1 MKYGFSSYNSYDPL
15 KSVLIGHAYP
25 VDFFADH
32 PDTKVADAL
41 CKVNDETR
49 EDLNNMQAMLEERG
63 IRVHRM
69 TDQCIGD
76 GRTWNSVKEVMDA
89 KGFIPRPLMAPR
101 DEYMVLGKN
110 LIACTPKSCWYM
122 PKEFY
127 ECEDTLTPSQDYKYT
142 NRPQWGWP
150 HEDDNSEPNPW
161 WFGNFG
167 NERIKSVEARI
178 TGPSVVRTG
187 RDLLVDVDRSI
198 PDSAFLFATKWIKK
212 YNEEFGENFRA
223 HRCEFG
229 RHSDGLMNILRPG
242 LVISS
247 AGMENYELTYPG
259 WDVAYIRKP
268 NNEYIRKFTELKY
281 NSRFEKDSL
290 RMMRYWVAGEE
301 GNQALHEFIDLWF
314 NENVGHCF
322 ETNFDVNVLSLDHN
336 TVVSSGKNSE
346 AEAELKRF
354 GIETIVAPI
363 RHRWFWDGG
372 VHCCTVDLI
381 REGDCEDYFPE
392 RGDSSIVFKDLINY
406 EVQDQ
411 DNQRGMS
418 S

>member
-15 KSVLIGHAYP
+15 KAVLIGSAYP

-49 EDLNNMQAMLEERG
+49 EDLDNMQKMFEERG
-63 IRVHRM
+63 IKVHRM
-69 TDQCIGD
+69 TDQCVGD
-76 GRTWNSVKEVMDA
+76 GKTWTSVKEIMDYR
-89 KGFIPRPLMAPR
+89 GWIPRPIMAPR

-110 LIACTPKSCWYM
+110 LIACTPKSCRYM
-122 PKEFY
+122 PEEFY
-127 ECEDTLTPSQDYKYT
+127 DYEDVLTPSRKYKV
-142 NRPQWGWP
+142 PWGWSDE
-150 HEDDNSEPNPW
+150 HDDTESNPW
-161 WFGNFG
+161 WFGHFG
-167 NERIKSVEARI
+167 NNNIRDVEARI

-187 RDLLVDVDRSI
+187 RDLLVDVARSI
-198 PDSAFLFATKWIKK
+198 PDSAFTFATKWIQK
-212 YNEEFGENFRA
+212 YNEVFGENFRA

-259 WDVAYIRKP
+259 WDVAYIKKP
-268 NNEYIRKFTELKY
+268 HNEYIRKFTELKF
-281 NSRFEKDSL
+281 NARTELDGL
-290 RMMRYWVAGEE
+290 RMMKYWVVGEE
-301 GNQALHEFIDLWF
+301 GNQALHDFIDLWF

-354 GIETIVAPI
+354 GIETIVAPV

-372 VHCCTVDLI
+372 LHCCTVDLV
-381 REGDCEDYFPE
+381 REGDCVDYFPDRDE
-392 RGDSSIVFKDLINY
+392 SSIVFKDLINY
-406 EVQDQ
+406 EVQKL

-418 S
+418 L

>member
-15 KSVLIGHAYP
+15 KAVLIGSAYP

-49 EDLNNMQAMLEERG
+49 EDLDNMQKMFEERG
-63 IRVHRM
+63 IKVHRM
-69 TDQCIGD
+69 TDQCVGD
-76 GRTWNSVKEVMDA
+76 GRTWTSVKEIMDYR
-89 KGFIPRPLMAPR
+89 GWIPRPIMAPR

-110 LIACTPKSCWYM
+110 LIACTPKSCRYM
-122 PKEFY
+122 PTEFY
-127 ECEDTLTPSQDYKYT
+127 DYEDVLTPSRQHKV
-142 NRPQWGWP
+142 PWGWSDE
-150 HEDDNSEPNPW
+150 HDDTESNPW
-161 WFGNFG
+161 WFGHFG
-167 NERIKSVEARI
+167 NNNIRDVEARI

-187 RDLLVDVDRSI
+187 RDLLVDVARSI
-198 PDSAFLFATKWIKK
+198 PDSAFTFATKWIQK
-212 YNEEFGENFRA
+212 YNEVFGENFRA

-259 WDVAYIRKP
+259 WDVAYIKKP
-268 NNEYIRKFTELKY
+268 HNEYIRKFTELKF
-281 NSRFEKDSL
+281 NAGTELDGL
-290 RMMRYWVAGEE
+290 RMMKYWVVGEE

-314 NENVGHCF
+314 NENVGNCF

-354 GIETIVAPI
+354 GIETIVAPV

-372 VHCCTVDLI
+372 LHCCTVDLV
-381 REGDCEDYFPE
+381 REGECEDYFPE
-392 RGDSSIVFKDLINY
+392 REDTSIVFKDLINY
-406 EVQDQ
+406 EVQEK

-418 S
+418 L

>member
-15 KSVLIGHAYP
+15 KAVLIGSAYP

-49 EDLNNMQAMLEERG
+49 EDLDNMQKMFEERG
-63 IRVHRM
+63 IKVHRM
-69 TDQCIGD
+69 TDQCVGD
-76 GRTWNSVKEVMDA
+76 GRTWTSVKEIMDYR
-89 KGFIPRPLMAPR
+89 GWIPRPIMAPR

-110 LIACTPKSCWYM
+110 LIACTPKSCRYM
-122 PKEFY
+122 PTEFY
-127 ECEDTLTPSQDYKYT
+127 DYEDVLTPSRQHKV
-142 NRPQWGWP
+142 PWGWSDE
-150 HEDDNSEPNPW
+150 HDDTESNPW
-161 WFGNFG
+161 WFGHFG
-167 NERIKSVEARI
+167 NNNIRDVEARI

-187 RDLLVDVDRSI
+187 RDLLVDVARSI
-198 PDSAFLFATKWIKK
+198 PDSAFTFATKWIQK
-212 YNEEFGENFRA
+212 YNEVFGENFRA

-259 WDVAYIRKP
+259 WDVAYIKKP
-268 NNEYIRKFTELKY
+268 HNEYIRKFTELKF
-281 NSRFEKDSL
+281 NARTELDGL
-290 RMMRYWVAGEE
+290 RMMKYWVVGEE

-314 NENVGHCF
+314 NENVGNCF

-354 GIETIVAPI
+354 GIETIVAPV

-372 VHCCTVDLI
+372 LHCCTVDLV
-381 REGDCEDYFPE
+381 REGECEDYFPE
-392 RGDSSIVFKDLINY
+392 RGDTSIVFKDLINY
-406 EVQDQ
+406 EVQEK

-418 S
+418 L

>member
-1 MKYGFSSYNSYDPL
+1 MKYGFNSYNSYDPL

-32 PDTKVADAL
+32 PDTKVADSL

-49 EDLNNMQAMLEERG
+49 EDLDNMQKILEERG
-63 IRVHRM
+63 VRVHRM

-76 GRTWNSVKEVMDA
+76 GKTWNSVAEVMDQ

-122 PKEFY
+122 PEDLMDY
-127 ECEDTLTPSQDYKYT
+127 EDILSPSPKRIRK
-142 NRPQWGWP
+142 NKSPWGWP
-150 HEDDNSEPNPW
+150 NHDDEGMENPW

-167 NERIKSVEARI
+167 DEQIESVKSRI
-178 TGPSVVRTG
+178 TGPSIVRTG

-198 PDSAFLFATKWIKK
+198 PDSAFLFATKWIQK
-212 YNEEFGENFRA
+212 YNEVFGENFRA

-247 AGMENYELTYPG
+247 AGMENYNLTYPG
-259 WDVAYIRKP
+259 WDVAYIKKP
-268 NNEYIRKFTELKY
+268 NNDYIKKFRELKF
-281 NSRFEKDSL
+281 NQRGTDAN
-290 RMMRYWVAGEE
+290 RMMRYWIAGEE
-301 GNQALHEFIDLWF
+301 GNNALHDFIDLWF
-314 NENVGHCF
+314 NENVGECF

-336 TVVSSGKNSE
+336 TTMTSGKNLE
-346 AEAELKRF
+346 AEAELKKF
-354 GIETIVAPI
+354 GIETVVAPI

-372 VHCCTVDLI
+372 AHCCTVDLV
-381 REGDCEDYFPE
+381 REGDCQDHFPE
-392 RGDSSIVFKDLINY
+392 RGDDSIVFKDLINY
-406 EVQDQ
+406 EIQKL

>member
-15 KSVLIGHAYP
+15 KAVLIGSAYP

-49 EDLNNMQAMLEERG
+49 EDLDNMQKMFEERG
-63 IRVHRM
+63 IKVHRM
-69 TDQCIGD
+69 TDQCVGD
-76 GRTWNSVKEVMDA
+76 GRTWTSVKEIMDYR
-89 KGFIPRPLMAPR
+89 GWIPRPIMAPR

-110 LIACTPKSCWYM
+110 LIACTPKSCRYM
-122 PKEFY
+122 PTEFY
-127 ECEDTLTPSQDYKYT
+127 DYEDVLTPSRQHKV
-142 NRPQWGWP
+142 PWGWSDE
-150 HEDDNSEPNPW
+150 HDDTESNPW
-161 WFGNFG
+161 WFGHFG
-167 NERIKSVEARI
+167 NNNIRDVEARI

-187 RDLLVDVDRSI
+187 RDLLVDVARSI
-198 PDSAFLFATKWIKK
+198 PDSAFTFATKWIQK
-212 YNEEFGENFRA
+212 YNEVFGENFRA

-259 WDVAYIRKP
+259 WDVAYIKKP
-268 NNEYIRKFTELKY
+268 HNEYIRKFTELKF
-281 NSRFEKDSL
+281 NARTELDGL
-290 RMMRYWVAGEE
+290 RMMKYWVVGEE

-314 NENVGHCF
+314 NENVGNCF

-354 GIETIVAPI
+354 GIETIVAPV

-372 VHCCTVDLI
+372 LHCCTVDLV
-381 REGDCEDYFPE
+381 REGECEDYFPE
-392 RGDSSIVFKDLINY
+392 REDTSIVFKDLINY
-406 EVQDQ
+406 EVQEK

-418 S
+418 L

>member
-15 KSVLIGHAYP
+15 KAVLIGSAYP

-49 EDLNNMQAMLEERG
+49 EDLDNMQKMFEERG
-63 IRVHRM
+63 IKVHRM
-69 TDQCIGD
+69 TDQCVGD
-76 GRTWNSVKEVMDA
+76 GRTWTSVKEIMDYR
-89 KGFIPRPLMAPR
+89 GWIPRPIMAPR

-110 LIACTPKSCWYM
+110 LIACTPKSCRYM
-122 PKEFY
+122 PTEFY
-127 ECEDTLTPSQDYKYT
+127 DYEDVLTPSRQHKV
-142 NRPQWGWP
+142 PWGWSDE
-150 HEDDNSEPNPW
+150 HDDTESNPW
-161 WFGNFG
+161 WFGHFG
-167 NERIKSVEARI
+167 NNNIRDVEARI

-187 RDLLVDVDRSI
+187 RDLLVDVARSI
-198 PDSAFLFATKWIKK
+198 PDSAFTFATKWIQK
-212 YNEEFGENFRA
+212 YNEVFGENFRA

-259 WDVAYIRKP
+259 WDVAYIKKP
-268 NNEYIRKFTELKY
+268 HNEYIRKFTELKF
-281 NSRFEKDSL
+281 NARTELDGL
-290 RMMRYWVAGEE
+290 RMMKYWVVGEE

-314 NENVGHCF
+314 NENVGNCF

-354 GIETIVAPI
+354 GIETIVAPV

-372 VHCCTVDLI
+372 LHCCTVDLV

-392 RGDSSIVFKDLINY
+392 REDTSIVFKDLINY
-406 EVQDQ
+406 EVQEK

-418 S
+418 L